1 MDCKDFQDL
10 IPLFLENKINKRQAQ
25 SFFEHMNECD
35 ECKEEVRIQYL
46 ISEGMLRLEEGKG
59 FDLNKELDKKIED
72 TQKAIKSRTIANSI
86 IYSLEVVAILAV
98 LFILFLVFFRN

>member
-1 MDCKDFQDL
+1 MDCKEFQGL
-10 IPLFLENKINKRQAQ
+10 IPLFLENKFNKRQAQ
-25 SFFEHMNECD
+25 NFFEHMQSCE

-72 TQKAIKSRTIANSI
+72 TQKAIKSRTLTNGI
-86 IYSLEVVAILAV
+86 IYSMEVIAIMAV